1 MYTYITKELPMI
13 IKANFPAVDAT
24 RAGIFGH
31 SMGGMGAL
39 QVRYLPFSS
48 LEIWL
53 YLYIIVI
60 SVSIER

>member
-48 LEIWL
+48 LEI
-53 YLYIIVI
+53 
-60 SVSIER
+60 